1 MKQDILAYHRNK
13 YKENEEYINDVE
25 KLINRPLVN
34 KDDDVV
40 TKKHDV
46 SFLDDFNKSVSFFV
60 ADYFQRKSIDLDDIK
75 YTLFQINEPIANI
88 TKFYYNIV
96 WIFTDKEIYAFGVNS
111 NVHPVLKYGKFKIDD
126 IDKVFLGYYY
136 YEEKEILDK
145 LTTKNDFIMDKPK
158 VNSIE
163 IFFNNGKKLKFEKS
177 EENESV
183 FEELADFLIKFDK

>member
-13 YKENEEYINDVE
+13 YKENEEYINNVE

-40 TKKHDV
+40 TKKQ
-46 SFLDDFNKSVSFFV
+46 DDFNKSVSFFV

-88 TKFYYNIV
+88 TKFDYNIV
-96 WIFTDKEIYAFGVNS
+96 WVFTDKEIYAFGVNS
-111 NVHPVLKYGKFKIDD
+111 NVYPVLKYGDFKIDD

-145 LTTKNDFIMDKPK
+145 LTTENDFIMDKPK